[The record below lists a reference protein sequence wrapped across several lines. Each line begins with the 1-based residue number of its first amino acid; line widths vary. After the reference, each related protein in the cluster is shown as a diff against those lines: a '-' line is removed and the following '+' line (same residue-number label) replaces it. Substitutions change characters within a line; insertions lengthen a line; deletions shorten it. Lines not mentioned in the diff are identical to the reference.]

1 MATTEAVG
9 YARRALNHA
18 KTGWVDIKI
27 DHMRRQDAQFWDTY
41 IQPVIRREAANQTAA
56 GGALGRADHHWR
68 WTPMRM
74 LLPLTQLL
82 QARRCRALSILVQ
95 NSEGN
100 AVPAGMLLLIEQY
113 PWPVVGAAVTRS
125 VFTWFL
131 TSAPA
136 EALASLSVP
145 EPPSLGRILI
155 DTALVTSKALGLD
168 GQMWL
173 HAAPGGGDRL
183 AHFYGTI
190 CHMPA
195 FPVGMALPG
204 RRRSDGR
211 YFYATRSLANQ
222 LVQALKLVR

>member
-1 MATTEAVG
+1 LGHVYSARYSKRSSESIRCE
-9 YARRALNHA
+9 RRAWACGSSLALDAHA
-18 KTGWVDIKI
+18 
-27 DHMRRQDAQFWDTY
+27 HPPALDA
-41 IQPVIRREAANQTAA
+41 AAA
-56 GGALGRADHHWR
+56 GKTLPGIVYPRAKLRGERGPCGDAPPHR
-68 WTPMRM
+68 AI
-74 LLPLTQLL
+74 PL
-82 QARRCRALSILVQ
+82 
-95 NSEGN
+95 
-100 AVPAGMLLLIEQY
+100 AGY
-113 PWPVVGAAVTRS
+113 GCSVNRS

-136 EALASLSVP
+136 AALASLSVP
-145 EPPSLGRILI
+145 EAPSLGRILI

-173 HAAPGGGDRL
+173 HAAPGGGARL

-195 FPVGMALPG
+195 FPAGMALPG

-211 YFYATRSLANQ
+211 HYYATRSLANQ

>member
-1 MATTEAVG
+1 MQ
-9 YARRALNHA
+9 
-18 KTGWVDIKI
+18 K
-27 DHMRRQDAQFWDTY
+27 Q
-41 IQPVIRREAANQTAA
+41 
-56 GGALGRADHHWR
+56 LGRHQDRLHDSTGRPVLGHLHSACHSGSSEPNCYGWR
-68 WTPMRM
+68 ACACRSSLALDTDAHASPVDATATRET
-74 LLPLTQLL
+74 LPGIVCSCAEL
-82 QARRCRALSILVQ
+82 
-95 NSEGN
+95 GGY

-113 PWPVVGAAVTRS
+113 PWPVAGAAVTRS

-136 EALASLSVP
+136 EALVSLSVP
-145 EPPSLGRILI
+145 EPRSLGRILI

-173 HAAPGGGDRL
+173 HAAPGGGARL

-195 FPVGMALPG
+195 FPVGMALPR

-211 YFYATRSLANQ
+211 YFYAIRSLANQ